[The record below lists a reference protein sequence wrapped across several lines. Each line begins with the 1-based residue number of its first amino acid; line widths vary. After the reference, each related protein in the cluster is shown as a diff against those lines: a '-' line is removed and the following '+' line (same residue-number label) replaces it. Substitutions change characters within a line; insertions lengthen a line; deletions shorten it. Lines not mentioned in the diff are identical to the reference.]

1 MALRLGTALLA
12 LAALGIS
19 AASIAMLSH
28 GLDLTARGDR
38 HLLAGALA
46 NGFLSI
52 LLVVLALVPLR
63 RGQRWAFWAY
73 LLPVI
78 GYGVPMF
85 IVDATHVAGERLLA
99 TLLPQGLG
107 LTVAVIGL
115 ALVAYALFTAESVK
129 PDA

>member
-1 MALRLGTALLA
+1 MRGPCLRAGTVLLA
-12 LAALGIS
+12 LAAFGIS
-19 AASIAMLSH
+19 FASMAIMSQ
-28 GLDLTARGDR
+28 GVDLATRTSR

-46 NGFLSI
+46 NGFLSV

-73 LLPVI
+73 LIPVV

-85 IVDATHVAGERLLA
+85 VVDATHVARENLLM

-107 LTVAVIGL
+107 LGVAAVGL
-115 ALVAYALFTAESVK
+115 ALVAYALFATGGR
-129 PDA
+129 